1 MSLVGSEMCIIDGKV
16 CISSAGIKTVLGIH
30 RNTLQNYVKQGL
42 EREQIGWYQLLS
54 VIQFMAEKKGASAGD
69 GEESLAQM
77 KLRYEALLKKEQ
89 AEAATLKNEVERGEY
104 IRRTDAVG
112 DMQRFFVTLRRSL
125 TGVSR
130 KIATEVAP
138 YVTPEQARQIEQN
151 IADVVHGVLLQM
163 SVRGVYDAKKAS
175 K

>member
-1 MSLVGSEMCIIDGKV
+1 MEIDKLFKEINGKI
-16 CISSAGIKTVLGIH
+16 CISSKGVQTVLGIH
-30 RNTLQNYVKQGL
+30 RNTLRNYTLAGL
-42 EREQIGWYQLLS
+42 EKVQTGWFELTA
-54 VIQFMAEKKGASAGD
+54 VIDFMAKKEGATAND

-104 IRRTDAVG
+104 IRRTEAVG
-112 DMQRFFVTLRRSL
+112 DLQRFFVTLRRSM
-125 TGVSR
+125 TGFSR

-138 YVTPEQARQIEQN
+138 YVTPEQARQIEQS
-151 IADVVHGVLLQM
+151 ITDIVHGVLLQM
-163 SVRGVYDAKKAS
+163 SVRGVYDAKKAN